1 MEQVNDTMLLS
12 PPSRTWEALV
22 VVEYNA
28 GASDIAAGERRVGAS
43 VLQQIELPSRRWLI
57 EASRPENRT
66 YKQDHSGV
74 GSVPASVTVAGQQQG
89 NSQTGSGNAQERA
102 QGSGATAGAVR
113 L

>member
-1 MEQVNDTMLLS
+1 MEQVNDIILLS
-12 PPSRTWEALV
+12 PPSRTREALV

-66 YKQDHSGV
+66 YKQDHGGV

-89 NSQTGSGNAQERA
+89 NSQTGPGNAQEHV
-102 QGSGATAGAVR
+102 QGSGLLLG